1 MYRRTNKKGAGMFI
15 AFIFAIL
22 FFMVG
27 IWMLPF
33 MQDSATDARTNGD
46 CTNSSISDGAKV
58 TCLFVGAGVPY
69 YIIAIL
75 TFVGGL
81 IGRVL

>member
-1 MYRRTNKKGAGMFI
+1 MYKKINKKGTGMFI

-22 FFMVG
+22 FFMMG
-27 IWMLPF
+27 MWMLPF
-33 MQDSATDARTNGD
+33 FQDSATEARNNLA
-46 CTNSSISDGAKV
+46 CTNSSISDGNKV

-81 IGRVL
+81 IGRAL